1 MVDPKGGDVKGEG
14 ECVEELNI
22 YRGVA
27 RISKKGGE
35 TAIILGFCNPMISD
49 TTDLWQLL
57 LILTVCEL
65 CFAPHRFLIELNEML
80 FP

>member
-1 MVDPKGGDVKGEG
+1 MLLCGQGEG

-22 YRGVA
+22 YRRVA

-57 LILTVCEL
+57 LILTVCSFRNYASHL
-65 CFAPHRFLIELNEML
+65 TDS
-80 FP
+80 